1 MKPQRLDRVLTCYRI
16 GDPDGIYPIFDGCG
30 AALVPGRWNE
40 VGQQVIYACEH
51 YSTAML
57 EKLARG
63 RGGLP
68 RNQHYITIT
77 IPDGA
82 SYEVV
87 GRDHLSGWD
96 TPEPTV
102 ARTHGAAWA
111 AAGRSL
117 ILLVPLLRRPD
128 RAQHR
133 HQPGAP
139 GIRADHHQPAR
150 AGLVGRAAMVSRG
163 PVSLGGL
170 PGASGGR
177 LRARSPYH
185 HST

>member
-117 ILLVPLLRRPD
+117 ILLVPSYVARIERN
-128 RAQHR
+128 
-133 HQPGAP
+133 
-139 GIRADHHQPAR
+139 IVINPAHPEF
-150 AGLVGRAAMVSRG
+150 GRITTSLHE
-163 PVSLGGL
+163 PVWWDE
-170 PGASGGR
+170 R
-177 LRARSPYH
+177 LW
-185 HST
+185 

>member
-16 GDPDGIYPIFDGCG
+16 GDPDGIYPIFDGSG

-63 RGGLP
+63 RGDLP

-117 ILLVPLLRRPD
+117 ILLVPSYVARIERN
-128 RAQHR
+128 
-133 HQPGAP
+133 
-139 GIRADHHQPAR
+139 IVINPAHPEF
-150 AGLVGRAAMVSRG
+150 GRITTSLHE
-163 PVSLGGL
+163 PVWWDE
-170 PGASGGR
+170 R
-177 LRARSPYH
+177 LW
-185 HST
+185 